1 MSEFP
6 LTDEALHEIII
17 RLETQ
22 LLRSLPREEDLDYV
36 FSERF
41 ERKRKKLRRQ
51 QKASSALR
59 SVKDD
64 STK

>member
-41 ERKRKKLRRQ
+41 ERKMKKLMRQ

-64 STK
+64 SIK

>member
-41 ERKRKKLRRQ
+41 ERKMKKLMRQ